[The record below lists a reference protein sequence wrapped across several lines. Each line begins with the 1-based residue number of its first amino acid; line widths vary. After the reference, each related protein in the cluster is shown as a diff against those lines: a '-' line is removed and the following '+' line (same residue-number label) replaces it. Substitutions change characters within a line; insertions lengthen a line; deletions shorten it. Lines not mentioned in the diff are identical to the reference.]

1 PEFEPKGKPV
11 VWLHCVSVGETQ
23 AARPLA
29 RAVLEN
35 FPDHTLVVSTTTR
48 TGQRL
53 AREIFK
59 TDAALVFYFPLD
71 WRFVVRSVLRKIN
84 PSVVLIMETE
94 IWFNFLREAKNQG
107 ARVTLVNGRLSEKS
121 FKNYRM
127 IRGFLLSALA
137 NFDLVLMS
145 AKTDAERIIEL
156 GCDHEKVFVTGNVKF
171 DLVLKES
178 DLTETFRERFAFDET
193 RPLIIAASTHAPEER
208 WILEAFRILRAKF
221 TQNPPRLLI
230 VPRHP
235 ERFAEVA
242 ALMERSGFPFSR
254 RSNEVSV
261 NDKFAEMI
269 LLDSIGELRAV
280 YPLAGLVFVG
290 GSLIPHGGQNILEPA
305 AAQKPI
311 VTGFYTTNFAAIVKE
326 FVKQTAVVQLPEM
339 EENQIPAKLAEVFR
353 ELLENKSYSQSIA
366 GNALAVLNANRGAT
380 DSTIKKLQTIFPGTQ
395 PEIKKTEIV

>member
-1 PEFEPKGKPV
+1 MYLLYSFILTIGFLFLLPRFLWDALRKGKYAAGIGEKLGFLPEFEPEGKPV

-71 WRFVVRSVLRKIN
+71 WRFVVRRVLRKIN

-94 IWFNFLREAKNQG
+94 IWFNFLREAKKRG
-107 ARVTLVNGRLSEKS
+107 ARVALVNGRLSEKS
-121 FKNYRM
+121 FKNYKM
-127 IRGFLLSALA
+127 IRGFMQSALA

-156 GCDHEKVFVTGNVKF
+156 GCDPEKVFVTGNVKF

-178 DLTETFRERFAFDET
+178 DLTETFRERFAIGET

-208 WILEAFRILRAKF
+208 WILEAFRIVHAQF

-242 ALMERSGFPFSR
+242 ALMERSGFGFS
-254 RSNEVSV
+254 
-261 NDKFAEMI
+261 
-269 LLDSIGELRAV
+269 
-280 YPLAGLVFVG
+280 
-290 GSLIPHGGQNILEPA
+290 
-305 AAQKPI
+305 
-311 VTGFYTTNFAAIVKE
+311 
-326 FVKQTAVVQLPEM
+326 
-339 EENQIPAKLAEVFR
+339 
-353 ELLENKSYSQSIA
+353 
-366 GNALAVLNANRGAT
+366 
-380 DSTIKKLQTIFPGTQ
+380 
-395 PEIKKTEIV
+395 